1 MNALDLYLII
11 PVIVGFIIGLFRG
24 LIKEI
29 ISLLVIVLGIYLSR
43 MFSGVMAGLL
53 VNILDISAQAA
64 QPLAF
69 LMIFVIIA
77 ILLSLLAKLLHRVVN
92 VLSLGLL
99 NSLAGAFFGGLKL
112 LLIISLF
119 LNLAAGLED
128 KVSIIEPETKVNSF
142 FYEPFLRFAPE
153 LWEDITDQKAPG
165 HVTV

>member
-11 PVIVGFIIGLFRG
+11 PVVVGFIIGLFRG

-53 VNILDISAQAA
+53 VNTLDISAQAA
-64 QPLAF
+64 QPVAF
-69 LMIFVIIA
+69 LLIFVIIA
-77 ILLSLLAKLLHRVVN
+77 ILLSLLAKLFHRIVN

-99 NSLAGAFFGGLKL
+99 NSLAGAFFGGLKM

-119 LNLAAGLED
+119 LNISEAIEE
-128 KVSIIEPETKVNSF
+128 KVTIIEPEIRLDSY

-153 LWEDITDQKAPG
+153 LWDEITDQKAPG

>member
-11 PVIVGFIIGLFRG
+11 PVVAGFVIGLFRG

-43 MFSGVMAGLL
+43 MFSGIVATLL
-53 VNILDISAQAA
+53 VNTLDISIQAA

-77 ILLSLLAKLLHRVVN
+77 ILLSLLAKLLSRVVN

-99 NSLAGAFFGGLKL
+99 NALAGGFFGGLKI
-112 LLIISLF
+112 LLIMSLF
-119 LNLAAGLED
+119 LNLAAALDD
-128 KVSIIEPETKVNSF
+128 KVTIIEPESIEKSV
-142 FYEPFLRFAPE
+142 FYGPVLKFAPE
-153 LWEDITDQKAPG
+153 LWDTITDEKVPG